1 MYDIAIRNSLIDESL
16 FINQLYK
23 LNVED
28 HIKNYDIKDYDQELE
43 PFFKE
48 IYEDIMNRYYFNKYK
63 RIPIENLFYLN
74 YEDSSRKIISKENYK
89 IMDKTFEVNIYNSR
103 LVVKIEKS
111 IESLEEFKNLKEL
124 ISNKIESINPKLF
137 PYLEKVKIKERGN
150 LKVFLKKNKNQ
161 KNIELDVNKTFLL
174 IKNRSNISL
183 EFKYFCKNKKEYKNY
198 LQEYIKNIDFISEKK
213 TKTNILLL
221 DIKLCL

>member
-28 HIKNYDIKDYDQELE
+28 HIKNYDIKNYDQELE

-63 RIPIENLFYLN
+63 KIPIENLFYLN

-137 PYLEKVKIKERGN
+137 PYLEKIKIKERGN